1 MNNNILKGIGF
12 ENFRVFKQQT
22 LLDFA
27 PLTVLTG
34 TNSSGKSSVING
46 LKLIGE
52 SFSDIKSSK
61 NPLNIELESLF
72 KYELNV
78 NEMLKRYGTLDKYI
92 NNDVKDLGLNQF
104 TFTIP
109 SKLKKI
115 GANVVVNY
123 RVQIEEN
130 EQKSGRLNAIEII
143 HRKDIRTLFKI
154 EKCIEEANGGGR
166 SFFEEDGQLGIKEEE
181 FVLGEHGQGKI
192 ELYNIKIDLLFFYEA
207 FKEHMDIRR
216 DFFLGLNR
224 IVNEKDRVSESEIS
238 NMKKDLD
245 LSYKEYQRIIK
256 NYNYGFISTIEG
268 YNIPVDED
276 ELFDRLFAISDL
288 LHNGMFY
295 DFTFLWA
302 ENKEDEKLFEM
313 AMKKFYGE
321 YSAESKKNLCTDIL
335 TELSTIGRKP
345 ESIRFFI
352 YFNGKKKQKMRETDI
367 FGLSLLDTALRL
379 FGKSSD
385 RNVPGAFTKLPFG
398 RTGKSEYT
406 QMSVEKINEL
416 TDKNDFLVYLFNM
429 IANKESFYDK
439 GIFSKSLKSFL
450 TPQERKLT
458 TIKSYEISDAEE
470 YFYEEFIFPN
480 LGLLKEVFIPFQ
492 TMESVSAERSSTKG
506 IKSILDSDDFSRLMK
521 KRFSATGLKKDAFNE
536 LDRFLNRWLKEF
548 KIAEEIKFEKDE
560 DYDVFK
566 VKLLKNG
573 NWMMLSDEG
582 FGVSQVLPVILS
594 CCPIISWN
602 YEIDP
607 YDPFKENN
615 PKLVLI
621 EEPET
626 NLHPA
631 LQSKLADM
639 FMDAVKT
646 FNIRFVIETH
656 SEYFI
661 RKLQYLTGKGDIKPE
676 QTVIYYFY
684 PPTEVP
690 EGEKQVK
697 KINIQQDGSLT
708 DDFGTGFFDEADN
721 IALELFLLKQSQK
734 N

>member
-1 MNNNILKGIGF
+1 MNYNLLKGIGF

-61 NPLNIELESLF
+61 NSLDIELESLF

-78 NEMLKRYGTLDKYI
+78 NEMMKRYGTLDKYI
-92 NNDVKDLGLNQF
+92 NNDVKVSGLNQF
-104 TFTIP
+104 TFSIP
-109 SKLKKI
+109 CKLKRI
-115 GANVVVNY
+115 GANVAVSY
-123 RVQIEEN
+123 TVQIEEN

-143 HRKDIRTLFKI
+143 HRRDNRTLFKI
-154 EKCIEEANGGGR
+154 EKCIEEANGGDR
-166 SFFEEDGQLGIKEEE
+166 SFFYEDGKLGIKEED
-181 FVLGEHGQGKI
+181 LQINKQDQGVVK
-192 ELYNIKIDLLFFYEA
+192 LFNIKADLSFFYEV
-207 FKEHMDIRR
+207 FEEHMEITRK
-216 DFFLGLNR
+216 FFIGLLY
-224 IVNEKDRVSESEIS
+224 IKKSKEKVS
-238 NMKKDLD
+238 
-245 LSYKEYQRIIK
+245 
-256 NYNYGFISTIEG
+256 
-268 YNIPVDED
+268 ED
-276 ELFDRLFAISDL
+276 ELAKMKKNLVPIYDKYKEIYDSNSWEEYYSVEGFYLPMPLDDSFQKLRNISDRV
-288 LHNGMFY
+288 HEGMFY

-321 YSAESKKNLCTDIL
+321 YSAESKKNLCIDIL
-335 TELSTIGRKP
+335 TELSAIGRKTG
-345 ESIRFFI
+345 FI
-352 YFNGKKKQKMRETDI
+352 KYFLYSKSSKREIMVDKNVL
-367 FGLSLLDTALRL
+367 GLSLLDTALRL
-379 FGKSSD
+379 FGKSSG
-385 RNVPGAFTKLPFG
+385 RNVPGTSTNLPFG
-398 RTGKSEYT
+398 RTGKREYT

-439 GIFSKSLKSFL
+439 GIFSKPLKSSL
-450 TPQERKLT
+450 TPQKRKLT

-480 LGLLKEVFIPFQ
+480 FKLVKEVFIPFQ
-492 TMESVSAERSSTKG
+492 KMETVSAERSSTKG

-521 KRFSATGLKKDAFNE
+521 KRFSATGLRKDAIDE

-594 CCPIISWN
+594 CCPILSWH
-602 YEIDP
+602 YDIDP
-607 YDPFKENN
+607 SDSFKVNN

-639 FMDAVKT
+639 FIDAVKT

-656 SEYFI
+656 SEYLI
-661 RKLQYLTGKGDIKPE
+661 RKLQYRTGKGDIKPE

-684 PPTEVP
+684 PPNEVP

-708 DDFGTGFFDEADN
+708 DDFGTGFFDEATN
-721 IALELFLLKQSQK
+721 WKFELLALKNHQK